1 MIIPMTNMFTS
12 CLTYEQLRSYSLN
25 NSGKEEHA
33 RLYKHI
39 STCELCSCA
48 VNGFTAI
55 SFSSFD
61 VDAIQHQI
69 DMKANAAH
77 VNLLTFAR
85 VLLIAV
91 SVISII
97 GFYHFANSFSGAE
110 SSVKTN
116 AEIKKKIVLSV
127 PIVGENNP
135 SSVPKR
141 STANIIL
148 KHERRLN
155 NKKVENTVFQIE
167 TLKKICPDLIP
178 PSVKGEDDFLP
189 PNYNADIIYI
199 YDLKITQYN
208 SLYFNHKPVPI
219 EIKGYTP
226 SYKENKGSANY
237 LSENDDVKILPADK
251 ILKSALAHF
260 NKGKFST
267 CLGEFQSLLEKD
279 PDDVNSL
286 FYCAISYYQIG
297 KYERAIKELEAVLKN
312 TNNVF
317 HPESKW
323 NLAQAY
329 LKLGNNSKAQ
339 LLLVEIVNEK
349 GFYSKRASEKLKSL

>member
-1 MIIPMTNMFTS
+1 MTNMFTS
-12 CLTYEQLRSYSLN
+12 CLTYEQLQSYSLN
-25 NSGKEEHA
+25 KSEKEEHA

-69 DMKANAAH
+69 NLKANAAH

-85 VLLIAV
+85 LLLIMV
-91 SVISII
+91 SVVSIFW
-97 GFYHFANSFSGAE
+97 FYHFANSFSASGL
-110 SSVKTN
+110 SVTTN
-116 AEIKKKIVLSV
+116 TEIKRPIVISVPIAEKNIPLSV
-127 PIVGENNP
+127 PK
-135 SSVPKR
+135 SSI
-141 STANIIL
+141 ANIIQ
-148 KHERRLN
+148 KSWVTVK
-155 NKKVENTVFQIE
+155 NKRVENSVFQIE
-167 TLKKICPDLIP
+167 TLKKISSDLNL
-178 PSVKGEDDFLP
+178 PSVKVEDDFLQT
-189 PNYNADIIYI
+189 NYNADIIYI

-208 SLYFNHKPVPI
+208 SLYFNQKPVPF
-219 EIKGYTP
+219 EMKGYTP
-226 SYKENKGSANY
+226 SYKENKGSPNY
-237 LSENDDVKILPADK
+237 LYENDEAEILPADK

-260 NKGKFST
+260 NKGRFST

-286 FYCAISYYQIG
+286 FYSAISYYQIG
-297 KYERAIKELEAVLKN
+297 KYERAIKDLEAVLQN

-317 HPESKW
+317 HPEAKW
-323 NLAQAY
+323 NLAQSY
-329 LKLGNNSKAQ
+329 LKLGNNSKARQ
-339 LLLVEIVNEK
+339 LLAEIVNEK